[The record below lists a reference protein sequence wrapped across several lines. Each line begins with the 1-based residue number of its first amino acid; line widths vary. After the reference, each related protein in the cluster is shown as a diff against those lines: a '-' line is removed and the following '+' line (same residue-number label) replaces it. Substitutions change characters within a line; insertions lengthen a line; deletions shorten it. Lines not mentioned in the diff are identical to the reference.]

1 MAVEKKTKYLRVA
14 ALISSATFAILAIMM
29 CFLIQLTKD
38 RLIDYA
44 PSLMNVE
51 ASIST
56 LAIPVSMMVICGLN
70 YISTT
75 KKNAEAMISAN
86 KISKRKPQILNILMG
101 AAAAAAIIGF
111 VIGIVLFFNGL
122 KGGIPDT
129 AIFLVMFISSF
140 LANLIT
146 LAIILWEDF
155 LQGDKRQL
163 YIYGSLAIVLAFIC
177 PLVGAIPFLA
187 SQNQNLLMLMAGI
200 PVFYTLY
207 FLRNA
212 DDAGRED

>member
-14 ALISSATFAILAIMM
+14 ALISSATFAILTIMM

-56 LAIPVSMMVICGLN
+56 LAIPISMMVICGLN

-86 KISKRKPQILNILMG
+86 KIGKRKPQILNILMG
-101 AAAAAAIIGF
+101 AAAFVSILGF

-122 KGGIPDT
+122 RGGISDT
-129 AIFLVMFISSF
+129 AIFLVMFIPSF
-140 LANLIT
+140 LSNLT
-146 LAIILWEDF
+146 LLAIILWEDY
-155 LQGDKRQL
+155 LMGDKNRL
-163 YIYGSLAIVLAFIC
+163 YIYGSLAIVLAFVC
-177 PLVGAIPFLA
+177 PLVGTIPFLA
-187 SQNQNLLMLMAGI
+187 SQNQNLLMLMAGM
-200 PVFYTLY
+200 PVFYVLY
-207 FLRNA
+207 FLRDA
-212 DDAGRED
+212 EDAGRED